1 MTEKLT
7 PEQKN
12 DLKQLL
18 DEFSKEISELN
29 NQEIKNK
36 LDNLKSEIPGL
47 NQENIKDF
55 LKNVKAEL
63 NILKDYAEYKN
74 IVGQLESKIEEIEK
88 EILNPT
94 KDELSKLQQNIKK
107 IHNIEDLSPEEIK
120 NIADINRK
128 KHAKHIEWIVEKL
141 AQRNDWIWKIAKK
154 AMW

>member
-1 MTEKLT
+1 MAERLT

-29 NQEIKNK
+29 NQEIKSK

-47 NQENIKDF
+47 NQKNIKDF
-55 LKNVKAEL
+55 LNDVKAEL

-94 KDELSKLQQNIKK
+94 KDELSKLQQNIRKVQ
-107 IHNIEDLSPEEIK
+107 NIENLSPEEIK
-120 NIADINRK
+120 KIADSNRK
-128 KHAKHIEWIVEKL
+128 KHAKYIEGIVEKL
-141 AQRNDWIWKIAKK
+141 AQRNDWIGKIAKK
-154 AMW
+154 AM